1 VRDDSG
7 TAPRQDRVVAGDAE
21 GTSAYVHA
29 DLLPGVVAST
39 VGYASTEPTERLH
52 RGVPSPWL
60 TVILSLD
67 EPIAWSAALDGL
79 GTPAERRDAVLVA
92 GLHTRASAVRLPRRQ
107 AGLQLAVHPLH
118 ARRLLGASPAE
129 LAQGGATGLDVLGPS
144 SEALRQRLVETPGW
158 AERFALLQVF
168 LRDRLDRAS
177 ASAVVR
183 PELAEAWRW
192 LLASRGRRRLD
203 ALAPHVA
210 LSPRHLTTLFGREL
224 GVSPKR
230 VARLVR
236 FDATNRDLTRAVRA
250 GRRTDLAALA
260 AAHGYADQSHLV
272 REFQDHL
279 GASPTAWLAEEHRNI
294 QAGGHRNGE
303 G

>member
-1 VRDDSG
+1 MPDVADEP
-7 TAPRQDRVVAGDAE
+7 APAP
-21 GTSAYVHA
+21 AYVHA

-39 VGYASTEPTERLH
+39 VGYASVESEERLH

-67 EPIAWSAALDGL
+67 GPIAWSEDLDGI
-79 GTPAERRDAVLVA
+79 GTGAERRESVLVSA
-92 GLHTRASAVRLPRRQ
+92 LHTRATAVRLPRRQ
-107 AGLQLAVHPLH
+107 AGLQLAVHPLE

-129 LAQGGATGLDVLGPS
+129 LASRGVTGPDVLGAPA
-144 SEALRQRLVETPGW
+144 EALRQRLVETASWP
-158 AERFALLQVF
+158 ERFALLQTF
-168 LRDRLDRAS
+168 LRGRLES
-177 ASAVVR
+177 APRSTLVR

-192 LLASRGRRRLD
+192 LLRSDGRRRLD
-203 ALAPHVA
+203 GLATHVA
-210 LSPRHLTTLFGREL
+210 LSPRHLTTLFAREVGL
-224 GVSPKR
+224 PPKR

-236 FDATNRDLTRAVRA
+236 FDATARSLTRATAA

-260 AAHGYADQSHLV
+260 AARGYADQSHLD
-272 REFQDHL
+272 REFRDHL
-279 GASPTAWLAEEHRNI
+279 GTSPTAWLAEEHRNI